1 MSGPPRELVVSGQA
15 TELSSVLDRA
25 AEYVARYEDKE
36 LGNLLVA
43 ETYLQT
49 AITYNHE
56 GRGVTHTDRRRTQS
70 DFLMLAIDQDHVGLR
85 MVNMVDG
92 VAVDN
97 KQKTFETVLGNSS
110 LGVRER
116 IAAVNMA
123 SSRYNIGAVRREIN
137 VPTFALKVVRKK
149 EAVRFS

>member
-1 MSGPPRELVVSGQA
+1 MPGPSRELVVGQA

-49 AITYNHE
+49 AVTYNQ
-56 GRGVTHTDRRRTQS
+56 GRGITHTDRRRTQS

-92 VAVDN
+92 VAVTN
-97 KQKTFETVLGNSS
+97 KQKTFET
-110 LGVRER
+110 
-116 IAAVNMA
+116 
-123 SSRYNIGAVRREIN
+123 
-137 VPTFALKVVRKK
+137 
-149 EAVRFS
+149 